1 MTSRGR
7 MRGTALVLVLLAGTW
22 LLAGPSEAGQG
33 MQAVAD
39 VAPAQQEAFAAAF
52 REAARTGNPA
62 PLEPLLMTAGMSRAD
77 VAWNQQALRPML
89 AALGTNPRALR
100 FVWLPPGSGLLPD
113 SRFARSCTPA
123 VILRVEATGQ
133 PGNAA
138 VLPLCLED
146 GQLKRAG
153 VIRPPHP

>member
-1 MTSRGR
+1 MVSHCRLCG
-7 MRGTALVLVLLAGTW
+7 AVLVFALLAGAW
-22 LLAGPSEAGQG
+22 LWAGPSAAGQG
-33 MQAVAD
+33 TGDIAAVA
-39 VAPAQQEAFAAAF
+39 PTQQDAFAAAF
-52 REAARTGNPA
+52 REAVRTGSIA
-62 PLEPLLMTAGMSRAD
+62 PLESLLMTAGMSMTD

-146 GQLKRAG
+146 GRLKRAG
-153 VIRPPHP
+153 VIRPPQP